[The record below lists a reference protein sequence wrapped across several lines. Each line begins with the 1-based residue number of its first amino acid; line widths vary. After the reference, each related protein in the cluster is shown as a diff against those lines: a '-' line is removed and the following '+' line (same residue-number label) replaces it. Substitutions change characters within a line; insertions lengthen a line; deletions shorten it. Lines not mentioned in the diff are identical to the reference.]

1 VKKKYKLYDII
12 VVGSGLSSL
21 SFIQSYLEKKNNLD
35 VLSPHNIKLKF
46 KDKIKNN
53 LNNHIFKILPPQMLG
68 KEKTVK
74 DYFFYNQIKIKK
86 NCKLFGSLE
95 FGGLSNYWGLQIDKD
110 IFSDISHLSK
120 KTSNAIS
127 KSFLELFS
135 KLNLLG
141 QFKLDNKTIYNSFKK
156 DDFVK
161 KNLMFNDINLFNQE
175 PILAYQK
182 KAKNF
187 FNLSNINE
195 EKDKLA
201 PKNFHKKYLKKKRI
215 NFHNF
220 FVKKINKNS
229 KFLELICS
237 DGKIEKKYY
246 TKKLVLGASTIMTTK
261 LLLDYLNIKKEVK
274 INHHPR
280 LFTLYFSRSKW
291 KNNMKFQPSHFHLKS
306 KKQKDL
312 FVADFRPG
320 NNIII
325 DAIVNF
331 KKFLF
336 PFKFILN
343 ALRQNMIFSNIF
355 LHPKFGNLFI
365 KYNKKENVFMIYSKN
380 KDLKNIFSKISQL
393 ILKFLKRSKQF
404 FPFHINYFPGFGAD
418 FHYFGTFNIGNGKS
432 KLSVNEKC
440 QLKADKRIYLI
451 DGSIFNFKKNKYPLG
466 VIMANARRVAKLIK

>member
-1 VKKKYKLYDII
+1 MKKKYKLYDII

-201 PKNFHKKYLKKKRI
+201 PKNFHKKYLKKK
-215 NFHNF
+215 
-220 FVKKINKNS
+220 
-229 KFLELICS
+229 
-237 DGKIEKKYY
+237 
-246 TKKLVLGASTIMTTK
+246 
-261 LLLDYLNIKKEVK
+261 
-274 INHHPR
+274 
-280 LFTLYFSRSKW
+280 
-291 KNNMKFQPSHFHLKS
+291 
-306 KKQKDL
+306 KD
-312 FVADFRPG
+312 
-320 NNIII
+320 
-325 DAIVNF
+325 
-331 KKFLF
+331 
-336 PFKFILN
+336 
-343 ALRQNMIFSNIF
+343 
-355 LHPKFGNLFI
+355 
-365 KYNKKENVFMIYSKN
+365 
-380 KDLKNIFSKISQL
+380 
-393 ILKFLKRSKQF
+393 
-404 FPFHINYFPGFGAD
+404 
-418 FHYFGTFNIGNGKS
+418 
-432 KLSVNEKC
+432 
-440 QLKADKRIYLI
+440 
-451 DGSIFNFKKNKYPLG
+451 
-466 VIMANARRVAKLIK
+466 